1 MKAYG
6 LTHCGMVRKENQ
18 DSFEILELS
27 DKALICVVC
36 DGMGGANAG
45 ALAGS
50 LACNT
55 FVQYLKVHLK
65 SASQMKKLMLKAV
78 EEANRA
84 VYEKAATD
92 PSYRGMGRT
101 LTAIG
106 IWDKDVCV
114 VNVGDSRV
122 YAVGEAGIECLTVDH
137 SVVELMVQRGEI
149 TSEQAKHYP
158 GKNMITR
165 AVGTDASVQSDVFTR
180 QHTQGDAAHT
190 EGEFASRAVG
200 GTDDGALVEG
210 QKAVFFGFP
219 LRACLFDL
227 FGLFTFFCVVSEV
240 GLLGI
245 TLHAVH
251 LLRWR

>member
-6 LTHCGMVRKENQ
+6 LTHRGMVRKENQ
-18 DSFEILELS
+18 DSFGILELTE
-27 DKALICVVC
+27 KALVCVVC

-55 FVQYLKVHLK
+55 FSAYLKEHLK
-65 SASQMKKLMLKAV
+65 SASQMKKQMLKAV

-92 PSYRGMGRT
+92 PSYHGMGTT

-122 YAVGEAGIECLTVDH
+122 YEVSEAGIECLTVDH

-165 AVGTDASVQSDVFTR
+165 AVGTDSSVQCDVFTR
-180 QHTQGDAAHT
+180 RHT
-190 EGEFASRAVG
+190 EGAAYVLCSDGLSNQLADQELLFEVAHGTNYEDCGERLMQIALSR
-200 GTDDGALVEG
+200 GAPDNVTMILAYEE
-210 QKAVFFGFP
+210 
-219 LRACLFDL
+219 
-227 FGLFTFFCVVSEV
+227 T
-240 GLLGI
+240 
-245 TLHAVH
+245 
-251 LLRWR
+251 

>member
-92 PSYRGMGRT
+92 PSYRGMGTT

-180 QHTQGDAAHT
+180 QHTQGDAYVLCSDGLSNQLADQELLFEVAHGT
-190 EGEFASRAVG
+190 SYEDCGERLLQIALSR
-200 GTDDGALVEG
+200 GAPDNVTMILAYDE
-210 QKAVFFGFP
+210 
-219 LRACLFDL
+219 
-227 FGLFTFFCVVSEV
+227 T
-240 GLLGI
+240 
-245 TLHAVH
+245 
-251 LLRWR
+251 

>member
-6 LTHCGMVRKENQ
+6 LTHRGMVRKENQ
-18 DSFEILELS
+18 DSFGILELTE
-27 DKALICVVC
+27 KALVCVVC

-55 FVQYLKVHLK
+55 F
-65 SASQMKKLMLKAV
+65 SQMKKQMLKAV
-78 EEANRA
+78 EVANRA

-92 PSYRGMGRT
+92 PSYHGMGTT

-122 YAVGEAGIECLTVDH
+122 YEVSEAGIECLTVDH

-165 AVGTDASVQSDVFTR
+165 AVGTDYSVQCDVFTR
-180 QHTQGDAAHT
+180 RHT
-190 EGEFASRAVG
+190 EGAAYVLCSDVQPTGGSGAAV
-200 GTDDGALVEG
+200 
-210 QKAVFFGFP
+210 
-219 LRACLFDL
+219 
-227 FGLFTFFCVVSEV
+227 
-240 GLLGI
+240 
-245 TLHAVH
+245 
-251 LLRWR
+251 